1 MNIYVKRLSI
11 LLAGALVAG
20 CAWRPMVDPKNT
32 DMARFETDL
41 AECRQIAEQGP
52 GAGGGAAVGAVAGY
66 ALGQVVART
75 TGHANV
81 ANEAGRG
88 AAVIGGAKGAG
99 AGAQGKRA
107 VIRNCLAGRGHR
119 VLN

>member
-1 MNIYVKRLSI
+1 MTTKLKTSSI
-11 LLAGALVAG
+11 VLAGLITAG
-20 CAWRPMVDPKNT
+20 CAWRPLVDPKAT

-41 AECRQIAEQGP
+41 VECRQIAEQAP
-52 GAGGGAAVGAVAGY
+52 GAGAGAAGGAAVGY

-75 TGHANV
+75 TGHSNV

>member
-1 MNIYVKRLSI
+1 MKTRLRLSTI
-11 LLAGALVAG
+11 VLALAAAG
-20 CAWRPMVDPKNT
+20 CAWRPMVDPKTT

-41 AECRQIAEQGP
+41 AECKQIAEQGP
-52 GAGGGAAVGAVAGY
+52 GAGAGAAGGAAVGY

-75 TGHANV
+75 TGNSHV

-99 AGAQGKRA
+99 SGAEAKRS
-107 VIRNCLAGRGHR
+107 VIRNCLSGRGHK

>member
-1 MNIYVKRLSI
+1 MKTNLKFLSTI
-11 LLAGALVAG
+11 VAALVTAG
-20 CAWRPMVDPKNT
+20 CAWRPMVDPKHT

-52 GAGGGAAVGAVAGY
+52 GAGGGAAVGAAAGY

>member
-1 MNIYVKRLSI
+1 MKTKLKLLTIA
-11 LLAGALVAG
+11 LAGFAAG
-20 CAWRPMVDPKNT
+20 CAWRPMVDPKTT

-41 AECRQIAEQGP
+41 TECKQIAEQGP
-52 GAGGGAAVGAVAGY
+52 GAGTGAAGGAAVGY

-75 TGHANV
+75 TGNSHV

-99 AGAQGKRA
+99 AGEQGKRT
-107 VIRNCLAGRGHR
+107 VLRNCLAGRGHK

>member
-1 MNIYVKRLSI
+1 MKTKLLIVA
-11 LLAGALVAG
+11 LAGLVAAG
-20 CAWRPMVDPKNT
+20 CAWRPMVDPKTT

-41 AECRQIAEQGP
+41 AECKQIAEQGP
-52 GAGGGAAVGAVAGY
+52 GAGTGALGGAAVGY

-75 TGHANV
+75 TGNSHV

-99 AGAQGKRA
+99 AGEDGKRK
-107 VIRNCLAGRGHR
+107 VIRNCLAGRGHK

>member
-1 MNIYVKRLSI
+1 MTIKLTFLPT
-11 LLAGALVAG
+11 LLVTLITAG
-20 CAWRPMVDPKNT
+20 CAWRPVVDPKTT

-41 AECRQIAEQGP
+41 GECRQIAEQAP
-52 GAGGGAAVGAVAGY
+52 GAGAGAAGGAAVGY

-75 TGHANV
+75 TGHSNM

-107 VIRNCLAGRGHR
+107 VIRNCLAGRGHK